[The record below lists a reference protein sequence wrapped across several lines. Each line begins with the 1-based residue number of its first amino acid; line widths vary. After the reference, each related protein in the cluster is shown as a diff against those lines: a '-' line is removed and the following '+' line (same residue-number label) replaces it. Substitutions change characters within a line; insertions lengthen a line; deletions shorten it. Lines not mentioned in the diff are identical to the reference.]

1 MAQFDIHRNAD
12 RDQAKLFPFL
22 LDVQHTLHRQ
32 FGSRVVI
39 PITLS
44 ENLGKQPLPRL
55 NPVLTINGREYVVLT
70 QQLAAVPL
78 DVLGPRVSS
87 GATHR
92 AAFVDALDL
101 LINGI

>member
-1 MAQFDIHRNAD
+1 MVEVLR
-12 RDQAKLFPFL
+12 
-22 LDVQHTLHRQ
+22 TLHRQ

-55 NPVLTINGREYVVLT
+55 NPVLTINGKEYVVLT
-70 QQLAAVPL
+70 QQLAAVPV
-78 DVLGPRVSS
+78 DALGPKVSS